1 MTVVWSDLRAERV
14 ARELAGLA
22 ARELV
27 TAELLCAVD
36 GLVDQVVPADAS
48 CWSTFDP
55 ATTML
60 TSAVG
65 RNLDEDGDDAVRF
78 MELEYVTQAPG
89 HYRGLMSSG
98 DPLIVQHA
106 VVARPASAEHAQVGE
121 HLAAM
126 GLGQELRIVL
136 RHQRTGWGGAGLM
149 RRTGAA
155 PFDDDEQR
163 FLRHVAPSITA
174 AIRASLVR
182 SIAEPVAID
191 PDRQGPAVV
200 VVEGAEVVEATPAA
214 QRWLEQLGAADRGHG
229 PMPAVLA
236 AVAVAAANGR
246 TVAQRART
254 ADGTWLV
261 VRSAPLGGHRG
272 IVTIDEAGP
281 ARCRRDPQR
290 RARIVGTRDRRG
302 GRSAPW
308 LVHQG
313 DRHRPPPVELHR
325 PGSPQ
330 DGLPQGRCQQP
341 AGAHRRRV
349 LRHLRAAA
357 GPTRRPRRLLRR
369 PCCTRRRGRL
379 TTLAR
384 DMPAV
389 SGRDVEDLAGRV
401 SIRAVAFA
409 VVVSG
414 APGADRLAH
423 VPFMRRSL

>member
-1 MTVVWSDLRAERV
+1 MAVSFRSSADVFGGRRHDALAVPLRSIPRSWGLVTPQKNGIVPCGGGCEDGDVWSDLRAERI
-14 ARELAGLA
+14 ARELTGLV

-65 RNLDEDGDDAVRF
+65 RNLDEDGDDAVRY
-78 MELEYVTQAPG
+78 MELEYVAQAPG
-89 HYRGLMSSG
+89 HYRELMSSG
-98 DPLIVQHA
+98 DPLIVQDA
-106 VVARPASAEHAQVGE
+106 ATARPASAEHAQVGE

-182 SIAEPVAID
+182 SMAEPVAID

-200 VVEGAEVVEATPAA
+200 VVEGVEVVEATPAA

-254 ADGTWLV
+254 AGGTWLV

-281 ARCRRDPQR
+281 PDVVAILSAALGLSARESD
-290 RARIVGTRDRRG
+290 V
-302 GRSAPW
+302 
-308 LVHQG
+308 V
-313 DRHRPPPVELHR
+313 VE
-325 PGSPQ
+325 
-330 DGLPQGRCQQP
+330 
-341 AGAHRRRV
+341 V
-349 LRHLRAAA
+349 LRGSSTKEIANALHLSTYTVQDHLKTVFDKAGVNSRRELIADVFLGIYAPRLGRPVGPDGFFADAAA
-357 GPTRRPRRLLRR
+357 
-369 PCCTRRRGRL
+369 
-379 TTLAR
+379 
-384 DMPAV
+384 
-389 SGRDVEDLAGRV
+389 
-401 SIRAVAFA
+401 RANDEA
-409 VVVSG
+409 
-414 APGADRLAH
+414 
-423 VPFMRRSL
+423 